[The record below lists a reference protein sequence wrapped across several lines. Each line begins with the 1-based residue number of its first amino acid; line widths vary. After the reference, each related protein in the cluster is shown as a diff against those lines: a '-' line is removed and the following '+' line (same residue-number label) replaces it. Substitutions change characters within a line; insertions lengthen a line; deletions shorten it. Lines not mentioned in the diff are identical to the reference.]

1 MNDEF
6 TELYTGIME
15 MSLEDESLFVPDEDS
30 VSSSD
35 EESEEPRNEYIRK
48 EHLNRFLE
56 ICNVQ
61 KLTRP
66 RKRWAEAG
74 ARTQS
79 NHVKKAKDV
88 IVAALDAITPGDA
101 AHLWDAFQ
109 SSMLVDKELGYDG
122 SADRKYL
129 EALAETYK
137 NASAWDTR
145 RQVLSI
151 MADLVPIER
160 LQRYL
165 PGITEYRVKTAR
177 LHKHVYGRGNP
188 LPSRYS
194 PRMRGEATQLDHFLT
209 FITSPHI
216 TQDLPFGQKYIKL
229 STREVLETPNLIRS
243 MIPERIVKQYTKYCD
258 EFGFKPFGR
267 TTMLAILAACS
278 ATVRKSLQG
287 IDYIA
292 AEGGKACDDL
302 GHVVKRLEE
311 YGVLKT
317 DVSELWR
324 TCVKSAKQY
333 IKSDY
338 KVFEASFIMEQN
350 NKNVNFDVMFLI
362 KFGAIAQYNSKNR
375 PNWMYSV
382 RMTIYRCS
390 QF

>member
-1 MNDEF
+1 
-6 TELYTGIME
+6 
-15 MSLEDESLFVPDEDS
+15 
-30 VSSSD
+30 
-35 EESEEPRNEYIRK
+35 
-48 EHLNRFLE
+48 
-56 ICNVQ
+56 
-61 KLTRP
+61 
-66 RKRWAEAG
+66 
-74 ARTQS
+74 
-79 NHVKKAKDV
+79 
-88 IVAALDAITPGDA
+88 
-101 AHLWDAFQ
+101 
-109 SSMLVDKELGYDG
+109 MLVDKELGYEG

-137 NASAWDTR
+137 NASTWDTR

-194 PRMRGEATQLDHFLT
+194 PRMRVEATQLDHFLT

-216 TQDLPFGQKYIKL
+216 IQDLPFGQKYTKL
-229 STREVLETPNLIRS
+229 STGEVLETPNVIRS

-292 AEGGKACDDL
+292 AERGKACDDL
-302 GHVVKRLEE
+302 CHVVKRLEE

-324 TCVKSAKQY
+324 SCVKSAKQY
-333 IKSDY
+333 I
-338 KVFEASFIMEQN
+338 
-350 NKNVNFDVMFLI
+350 
-362 KFGAIAQYNSKNR
+362 
-375 PNWMYSV
+375 
-382 RMTIYRCS
+382 
-390 QF
+390 